1 MPRSTSDFRINTAAR
16 AYRAAVKAGMRNPR
30 IEISLPNGTTI
41 KVSEQPESTPAAQA
55 GPNAN
60 TPAAREIVL

>member
-16 AYRAAVKAGMRNPR
+16 AYRAAVKAGMRNPQ

-41 KVSEQPESTPAAQA
+41 KVSEQPEAPPAAA
-55 GPNAN
+55 GDELDRWMESHAG
-60 TPAAREIVL
+60 